1 MPYSVVD
8 FAKSLRIDRC
18 KIQQTPSL
26 IFLCGGK
33 TAEDG
38 PYKSAR
44 DYFNRH
50 LKRKKP
56 AIAARVKLAEEVNEQ
71 FQRGNA
77 FTDLLEL
84 ENYLAHLADITVL
97 FVESPGSIAE
107 LGAFANSDVI
117 RPKTLVVLNSSHE
130 PDGSFISNGPIRK
143 LSNENENHV
152 HYYTWDP
159 DDLNSELT
167 KAEFAELT
175 RELVTFLEEKI
186 EAARP
191 RQPSLKT
198 AERGHALLLLAD
210 LIRMP
215 GVATTS
221 ELLECLSALRFK
233 VDRAILKRY
242 LSILQSVGF
251 VIAHPR
257 SNQTFFVRTSERSF
271 IRYAYLEGTRFRDQ
285 YRIMNELRQG
295 LTSIKRRAITH
306 ALRKSTGGRERRG

>member
-8 FAKSLRIDRC
+8 FAKSLRIDEC

-56 AIAARVKLAEEVNEQ
+56 AIAGRVRLAEEVNEQ
-71 FQRGNA
+71 FQRDNA

-117 RPKTLVVLNSSHE
+117 RPKTLAVLNSSHE

-143 LSNENENHV
+143 LINENEDHV
-152 HYYTWDP
+152 HYYRWDP
-159 DDLNSELT
+159 DDLDADPTQTELKELT
-167 KAEFAELT
+167 H
-175 RELVTFLEEKI
+175 ELVTFLEKI
-186 EAARP
+186 AESRP
-191 RQPSLKT
+191 RQSSLKT
-198 AERGHALLLLAD
+198 TERGHALLLVAD
-210 LIRMP
+210 LIYMP
-215 GVATTS
+215 GVATTT
-221 ELLECLSALRFK
+221 ELLECLSVLGYEADQK
-233 VDRAILKRY
+233 VLKRY
-242 LSILQSVGF
+242 LSILHGLGF
-251 VIAHPR
+251 IIVHRR
-257 SNQTFFVRTSERSF
+257 SNQKFFVRVSEQPF
-271 IRYAYLEGTRFRDQ
+271 IRYAYLEGAPFRDQ
-285 YRIMNELRQG
+285 PRIMSELRRG
-295 LTSIKRRAITH
+295 HESVKRSALTH
-306 ALRKSTGGRERRG
+306 ALRDLPRRRRRG